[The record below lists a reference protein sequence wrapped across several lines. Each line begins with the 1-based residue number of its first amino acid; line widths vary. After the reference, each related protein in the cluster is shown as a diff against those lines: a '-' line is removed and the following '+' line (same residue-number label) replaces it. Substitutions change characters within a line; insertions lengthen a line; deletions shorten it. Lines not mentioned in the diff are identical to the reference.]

1 MFLFSGKAFFLTR
14 KGFRCLGRV
23 ARMPRRSVVAAGQSG
38 GERGEGGGR
47 KGRGKGSG
55 KGRGGRRGCGEGG
68 GRVGVG
74 KGRGWWGVTRC
85 RLMVVLL
92 GHPWIIF

>member
-1 MFLFSGKAFFLTR
+1 MLIFFLFLFSGKAFFLTR

-55 KGRGGRRGCGEGG
+55 KGRGGWREGW
-68 GRVGVG
+68 GR
-74 KGRGWWGVTRC
+74 
-85 RLMVVLL
+85 
-92 GHPWIIF
+92 